1 MDFRTQADSFITEI
15 ANRQSGP
22 ARANTLKAYRSLLSA
37 RILPLIGGLDM
48 KDVGNK
54 TAKVLVA
61 SLVAADLSAATITL
75 AVSLVKQIVKSAV
88 DDEGNQLYPRTW
100 NTRFIDAP
108 KVDKSAQKCPIA
120 TEKALSSS
128 VARSKGEVGVLVALL
143 AGTGLRVGEAL
154 SLMVGE
160 DDGVNSFWDAA
171 NSTLNLRTTLVDG
184 QVQNA
189 TKTKAGTRVVDLD
202 ARLNDVL
209 RLQFANAEGR
219 LFRTSE
225 RTLRRQIE
233 ALGIHGFHSMR
244 RFRITHLQAEN
255 VPQMLTKFW
264 AGHQASDQTEKYT
277 KMGSKIQE
285 RKIWAEKV
293 GLGFTLA

>member
-1 MDFRTQADSFITEI
+1 MDFRTQADLFLTEI

-22 ARANTLKAYRSLLSA
+22 ARANTLKAYRSLLSS

-61 SLVAADLSAATITL
+61 SLVSADLSAATITL

-108 KVDKSAQKCPIA
+108 KVDKSTQKTPVA
-120 TEKALSSS
+120 HPAALQSAVQPSN
-128 VARSKGEVGVLVALL
+128 GEVGVLVALL

-171 NSTLNLRTTLVDG
+171 NKTLNLRTTLVDG

-202 ARLNDVL
+202 TRLNDVL

-264 AGHQASDQTEKYT
+264 AGHAAEGQTEQYT

-285 RKIWAEKV
+285 RKDWSERA
-293 GLGFTLA
+293 GLGFSL